1 MFNKIQKIMA
11 RQFILLTIVLIFSGL
26 AKAQVIDDSSVDK
39 IQKGDYNFTEGRFV
53 AYLADTVSPT
63 FVREQF
69 QQLNIAILEETIEP
83 LLIAIV
89 NTPSDESIKK
99 LEAQE
104 NVVGIYRTIL
114 RSEREM
120 LENKLT
126 DPNLSAL
133 QKKEIRQILSMQ
145 SENYVIEFDYSI
157 DVNKAKKL
165 MGTFRDI
172 AYKIVRNSFRT
183 VTLQAEPGN
192 EPLLMDKVEQLP
204 FVESTAMIGTIKN

>member
-1 MFNKIQKIMA
+1 MFYKIQSTMA
-11 RQFILLTIVLIFSGL
+11 RQFILVTVFLIFSGP
-26 AKAQVIDDSSVDK
+26 AKAQVIDDSSVDQ
-39 IQKGDYNFTEGRFV
+39 IQNGNYNFTEGRFV

-69 QQLNIAILEETIEP
+69 QQLNITILEETIEP

-89 NTPSDESIKK
+89 NTPSKESLKK
-99 LEAQE
+99 LEVQE
-104 NVVGIYRTIL
+104 HVVGVYRTTFE
-114 RSEREM
+114 SERRM
-120 LENKLT
+120 LENKLI
-126 DPNLSAL
+126 DPNLTAS
-133 QKKEIRQILSMQ
+133 QKKAIRQLLSMPA
-145 SENYVIEFDYSI
+145 EDYVIEFDYSI

-165 MGTFRDI
+165 MGEFRDI

-204 FVESTAMIGTIKN
+204 FVVSTAMIGTVKN

>member
-1 MFNKIQKIMA
+1 MFYNIQSTMA
-11 RQFILLTIVLIFSGL
+11 RQIIIFTIAVIFSGL

-53 AYLADTVSPT
+53 AYLADTVSSG

-69 QQLNIAILEETIEP
+69 QQLNITILEETIEP

-89 NTPSDESIKK
+89 NTPSKESLKK
-99 LEAQE
+99 LEVQE
-104 NVVGIYRTIL
+104 HVVKIYRTTL
-114 RSEREM
+114 QSEREV
-120 LENKLT
+120 LENKLI
-126 DPNLSAL
+126 DPNLSAS
-133 QKKEIRQILSMQ
+133 QKKAIRQLLSMP
-145 SENYVIEFDYSI
+145 SEDYVIEFDYSI
-157 DVNKAKKL
+157 DVKKAKKL
-165 MGTFRDI
+165 MGEFRDI

-204 FVESTAMIGTIKN
+204 FVVSTAMIGAVKN

>member
-1 MFNKIQKIMA
+1 MFYKIQSTMA
-11 RQFILLTIVLIFSGL
+11 RQIIIFTIVLIFSGL
-26 AKAQVIDDSSVDK
+26 AEAQVIDDSSVDK

-53 AYLADTVSPT
+53 AYLADTVSPA

-69 QQLNIAILEETIEP
+69 QQLNITILEETIEP

-89 NTPSDESIKK
+89 NAPSKESVKK
-99 LEAQE
+99 LEVQE
-104 NVVGIYRTIL
+104 HVVGIYRTTL
-114 RSEREM
+114 QSEREV

-126 DPNLSAL
+126 DPDLSAL
-133 QKKEIRQILSMQ
+133 KKKAIRQLLSMQ

-165 MGTFRDI
+165 MGEFRDI

-192 EPLLMDKVEQLP
+192 EPLLMDKV
-204 FVESTAMIGTIKN
+204 

>member
-1 MFNKIQKIMA
+1 MFYKIQSTMA
-11 RQFILLTIVLIFSGL
+11 RQIIIFTIVLIFSGL
-26 AKAQVIDDSSVDK
+26 AEAQVIDDSSVDK
-39 IQKGDYNFTEGRFV
+39 IQKGDYNFTEGRFI

-69 QQLNIAILEETIEP
+69 QQLNITILEETIEP

-89 NTPSDESIKK
+89 NTPSKESLKK
-99 LEAQE
+99 LEVHE
-104 NVVGIYRTIL
+104 HVVKIYRTIL
-114 RSEREM
+114 QSEREV

-126 DPNLSAL
+126 DPNLSEL
-133 QKKEIRQILSMQ
+133 EKKAIRQFLSVP
-145 SENYVIEFDYSI
+145 SEDYVIEFDYSI

-165 MGTFRDI
+165 MGEFRNI

-192 EPLLMDKVEQLP
+192 EPLLMDKVEQLH
-204 FVESTAMIGTIKN
+204 FVESTAMIGSFEN